1 MRLRNYHCLPKR
13 INTSRQLRGRLLRA
27 AALAACVGLA
37 TPAIAPALQY
47 TLPDPGR
54 VPMGN
59 RPMGAA
65 DRRANT
71 ERLKRLSAD
80 RQKQLTRDGER
91 LLVLVSDLKAEVD
104 SESSDTMS
112 ATEAKKA
119 DQIEKLAHGIQ
130 EKMTMS
136 F

>member
-1 MRLRNYHCLPKR
+1 
-13 INTSRQLRGRLLRA
+13 
-27 AALAACVGLA
+27 
-37 TPAIAPALQY
+37 
-47 TLPDPGR
+47 
-54 VPMGN
+54 
-59 RPMGAA
+59 MGAA

-119 DQIEKLAHGIQ
+119 DQIEKLAHSVKD
-130 EKMTMS
+130 KMKGTN
-136 F
+136 